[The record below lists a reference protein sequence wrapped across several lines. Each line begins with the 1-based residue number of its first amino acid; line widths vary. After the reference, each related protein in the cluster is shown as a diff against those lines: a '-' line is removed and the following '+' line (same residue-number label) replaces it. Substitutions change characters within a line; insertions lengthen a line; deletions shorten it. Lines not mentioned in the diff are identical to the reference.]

1 MLTAGAGRSDITPP
15 VGIAHAGWGAATHQR
30 AEGVDMPFYAT
41 ALFVTD
47 GELEIAIVDLDI
59 GVLTNEDD
67 GSIREEVAKVSG
79 IMPENLR
86 LSATHTHSGP
96 VNRQSWLDKGMEL
109 IGPYWDSLPERV
121 ANAVNTA
128 RHNAKPAHVGVGK
141 GASNINVNRRPA
153 LDNGTLFTGR
163 NWDGVVDEEVG
174 VVAINDTSGAPIAT
188 ILNFACHPTIL
199 GPANKLLSPDYPG
212 YARKVVEQY
221 GGGLCLFLQG
231 AAGNCGP
238 THGFIGEVAVAQWLG
253 ERLGLEAA
261 KVRLEI
267 DPVPRKERLVEVVQ
281 SGADLGMYEDEPTG
295 EPDNTLRV
303 INTTATLPVQDFP
316 SIANAQ
322 ADFDDAVATLNDA
335 RANKPED
342 QVKLAV
348 SNAKR
353 AGFVLGNATR
363 TADGPMGMPVQA
375 MRIGPAAL
383 VAIPVEAFCEIG
395 IAVKG
400 ASPAE
405 QTLFSG
411 YTNGYMGYM
420 PMADNFEEGGYEVV
434 TTPMAAGAA
443 EETIN
448 VCTDAVKALWR

>member
-1 MLTAGAGRSDITPP
+1 
-15 VGIAHAGWGAATHQR
+15 
-30 AEGVDMPFYAT
+30 MPFYAT
-41 ALFVTD
+41 ALYVTD
-47 GELEIAIVDLDI
+47 GDLEIAIVDLDI

-67 GSIREEVAKVSG
+67 AAIRAEVAEVANIK
-79 IMPENLR
+79 PENLR

-96 VNRQSWLDKGMEL
+96 VNRQSWLNEGMEL
-109 IGPYWDSLPERV
+109 VGPYWDSLPERV

-141 GASNINVNRRPA
+141 GSSTINVNRRPA
-153 LDNGTLFTGR
+153 LENGTLFTGR
-163 NWDGVVDEEVG
+163 NWDGVVDQEVG
-174 VVAINDTSGAPIAT
+174 IVAINDTDGNPIAT
-188 ILNFACHPTIL
+188 LLNFACHPTIL

-212 YARKVVEQY
+212 YTRKVVEQY
-221 GGGLCLFLQG
+221 GGGICLFLQG

-261 KVRLEI
+261 RVRLEI

-281 SGADLGMYEDEPTG
+281 SGADLGMYEDDPAG
-295 EPDNTLRV
+295 EPDDTLRV
-303 INTTATLPVQDFP
+303 INTNATLPVQDFP
-316 SIANAQ
+316 SIADAQ
-322 ADFDDAVATLNDA
+322 ADFDQAVATLNDA
-335 RANKPED
+335 RANKPEAEI
-342 QVKLAV
+342 KLAV

-353 AGFVLGNATR
+353 AGFVLGNAIR
-363 TADGPMGMPVQA
+363 TADGPMSMPVQA

-395 IAVKG
+395 LEVKA
-400 ASPAE
+400 ASPAA

-434 TTPMAAGAA
+434 TTPMSAGAA
-443 EETIN
+443 EETIET
-448 VCTDAVKALWR
+448 CTDAVQALWR

>member
-41 ALFVTD
+41 ALYVTD
-47 GELEIAIVDLDI
+47 GELELAIVDLDI
-59 GVLTNEDD
+59 GVLTNQDD
-67 GSIREEVAKVSG
+67 ASIREEVAKVAG
-79 IMPENLR
+79 IKPENLR

-109 IGPYWDSLPERV
+109 VGPYWDSLPERV

-141 GASNINVNRRPA
+141 GSSNINVNRRPE

-163 NWDGVVDEEVG
+163 NWDGVVDQEVG

-261 KVRLEI
+261 RVRLEI

-281 SGADLGMYEDEPTG
+281 SGADLGMYEDEPAG
-295 EPDNTLRV
+295 EPDDTLRV

-316 SIANAQ
+316 SIADAQ
-322 ADFDDAVATLNDA
+322 ADFDDAVTTLNDA
-335 RANKPED
+335 RKNKPED
-342 QVKLAV
+342 EVKLAV

-443 EETIN
+443 EETID

>member
-281 SGADLGMYEDEPTG
+281 SGADLGMYEDEATG

-322 ADFDDAVATLNDA
+322 ADFDDAVANLNDA

-342 QVKLAV
+342 EVKLAV

>member
-1 MLTAGAGRSDITPP
+1 MLIAGAGRTDITPP
-15 VGIAHAGWGAATHQR
+15 IGIAHAGWGAATHQR

-41 ALFVTD
+41 VLYVTD
-47 GELEIAIVDLDI
+47 GELELAIVDLDI
-59 GVLTNEDD
+59 GVLTNFDD
-67 GSIREEVAKVSG
+67 AAIRSEVSSTAG
-79 IMPENLR
+79 IKRENLR

-96 VNRQSWLDKGMEL
+96 VNRQSWLDEGMEL
-109 IGPYWDSLPERV
+109 VGPYWDSLPERV
-121 ANAVNTA
+121 ATAVNA
-128 RHNAKPAHVGVGK
+128 SRHSAKPAHVGVGT
-141 GASNINVNRRPA
+141 GSSSINVNRRPA

-163 NWDGVVDEEVG
+163 NWEGTVDQEVG
-174 VVAINDTSGAPIAT
+174 VVAINDTDGNPIAT
-188 ILNFACHPTIL
+188 LLNFACHPTIL

-221 GGGLCLFLQG
+221 GGGTCLFLQG

-261 KVRLEI
+261 RVRLEI

-281 SGADLGMYEDEPTG
+281 SGADLGMYADDAVDEP
-295 EPDNTLRV
+295 DSTLRI
-303 INTTATLPVQDFP
+303 INTHATLPVGDFP
-316 SIANAQ
+316 SVDEAQ
-322 ADFDDAVATLNDA
+322 ADFDSVVETLN
-335 RANKPED
+335 RTRETGNE
-342 QVKLAV
+342 VEIKLAV

-353 AGFVLGNATR
+353 AGFVLSNATR
-363 TADGPMGMPVQA
+363 TADGPMAMPVQA

-395 IAVKG
+395 IEVK
-400 ASPAE
+400 ANSPAS

-420 PMADNFEEGGYEVV
+420 PMADNFEEGGYEVT

-443 EETIN
+443 EETID

>member
-1 MLTAGAGRSDITPP
+1 MLKVGTGRTDITPP

-41 ALFVTD
+41 ALYVTD
-47 GELEIAIVDLDI
+47 GDLEIAIVDIDAGIL
-59 GVLTNEDD
+59 LNEDD
-67 GSIREEVAKVSG
+67 AAIRAEVASVAG
-79 IMPENLR
+79 IKPENLR

-96 VNRQSWLDKGMEL
+96 VNRQSWLDEGMEL
-109 IGPYWDSLPERV
+109 VGPYWDSLPERV
-121 ANAVNTA
+121 ATAVNTA

-141 GASNINVNRRPA
+141 GTSTINVNRRPA
-153 LDNGTLFTGR
+153 LADGTLFTGR
-163 NWDGVVDEEVG
+163 NWDGVVDRELG
-174 VVAINDTSGAPIAT
+174 IVAINDTDGNPIAT
-188 ILNFACHPTIL
+188 LLNFACHPTIL
-199 GPANKLLSPDYPG
+199 GPANKLLSPDFPG

-238 THGFIGEVAVAQWLG
+238 THGFIGEVAVAKWLG
-253 ERLGLEAA
+253 ERLGLESARI
-261 KVRLEI
+261 RLEI
-267 DPVPRKERLVEVVQ
+267 DPVPRKERLIEVVQ
-281 SGADLGMYEDEPTG
+281 SGADLGMYEDDPAG
-295 EPDNTLRV
+295 EPDDTLRI
-303 INTTATLPVQDFP
+303 INTTAKLPVGKFP
-316 SIANAQ
+316 SIAEAQ
-322 ADFDDAVATLNDA
+322 ADFNSIVETLNHTRKTGTEA
-335 RANKPED
+335 EI
-342 QVKLAV
+342 KLAV

-363 TADGPMGMPVQA
+363 TADGPMLMPVQA

-395 IAVKG
+395 IAVKN
-400 ASPAE
+400 ASPAQ

-443 EETIN
+443 EETIE
-448 VCTDAVKALWR
+448 VCTDAIQALWR

>member
-1 MLTAGAGRSDITPP
+1 MLTVGAGRSDITPP

-59 GVLTNEDD
+59 GVLTNSDD
-67 GSIREEVAKVSG
+67 ATIRAEVEKISG
-79 IMPENLR
+79 VKPENLR

-96 VNRQSWLDKGMEL
+96 VNRQSWLDEGMEL
-109 IGPYWDSLPERV
+109 VGPYWDSLPERV
-121 ANAVNTA
+121 ATAVNTA

-141 GASNINVNRRPA
+141 GSSSINVNRRPS
-153 LDNGTLFTGR
+153 LENGTLFTGR
-163 NWDGVVDEEVG
+163 NWDGVVDQEVG
-174 VVAINDTSGAPIAT
+174 VVAINDTDGEPIAT
-188 ILNFACHPTIL
+188 LLNFACHPTIL

-221 GGGLCLFLQG
+221 GGGTCLFLQG

-281 SGADLGMYEDEPTG
+281 SGADLGMYEDDPAG
-295 EPDNTLRV
+295 EPDETLRV

-316 SIANAQ
+316 SIADAQ
-322 ADFDDAVATLNDA
+322 ADFDDAVAKLNDA
-335 RANKPED
+335 RKNKPEAE
-342 QVKLAV
+342 VKLAV

-395 IAVKG
+395 IAVKA
-400 ASPAE
+400 ASPAD

-434 TTPMAAGAA
+434 TTPMSAGAA
-443 EETIN
+443 EETID
-448 VCTDAVKALWR
+448 VCADAVKALWR

>member
-1 MLTAGAGRSDITPP
+1 M
-15 VGIAHAGWGAATHQR
+15 
-30 AEGVDMPFYAT
+30 
-41 ALFVTD
+41 
-47 GELEIAIVDLDI
+47 
-59 GVLTNEDD
+59 
-67 GSIREEVAKVSG
+67 
-79 IMPENLR
+79 
-86 LSATHTHSGP
+86 
-96 VNRQSWLDKGMEL
+96 
-109 IGPYWDSLPERV
+109 
-121 ANAVNTA
+121 
-128 RHNAKPAHVGVGK
+128 
-141 GASNINVNRRPA
+141 
-153 LDNGTLFTGR
+153 
-163 NWDGVVDEEVG
+163 
-174 VVAINDTSGAPIAT
+174 
-188 ILNFACHPTIL
+188 
-199 GPANKLLSPDYPG
+199 
-212 YARKVVEQY
+212 
-221 GGGLCLFLQG
+221 
-231 AAGNCGP
+231 
-238 THGFIGEVAVAQWLG
+238 
-253 ERLGLEAA
+253 
-261 KVRLEI
+261 
-267 DPVPRKERLVEVVQ
+267 Q

-295 EPDNTLRV
+295 EPDDTLRV

-342 QVKLAV
+342 EVKLAV

>member
-1 MLTAGAGRSDITPP
+1 MLIAGAGRTDITPP
-15 VGIAHAGWGAATHQR
+15 IGIAHAGWGAATHQR

-41 ALFVTD
+41 VLYVTD
-47 GELEIAIVDLDI
+47 GELELAIVDLDI
-59 GVLTNEDD
+59 GVLTNFDD
-67 GSIREEVAKVSG
+67 AAIRSEVSSTAG
-79 IMPENLR
+79 IKRENLR

-96 VNRQSWLDKGMEL
+96 VNRQSWLDEGMEL
-109 IGPYWDSLPERV
+109 VGPYWDSLPERV
-121 ANAVNTA
+121 ATAVNTA
-128 RHNAKPAHVGVGK
+128 RHSAKPAHVGVGT
-141 GASNINVNRRPA
+141 GSSSINVNRRPA

-163 NWDGVVDEEVG
+163 NWEGTVDQEVG
-174 VVAINDTSGAPIAT
+174 VVAINDTDGNPIAT
-188 ILNFACHPTIL
+188 LLNFACHPTIL

-221 GGGLCLFLQG
+221 GGGTCLFLQG

-261 KVRLEI
+261 RVRLEI

-281 SGADLGMYEDEPTG
+281 SGADLGMYADDAVDEP
-295 EPDNTLRV
+295 DSTLRI
-303 INTTATLPVQDFP
+303 INSHATLPVGDFP
-316 SIANAQ
+316 SVDEAQ
-322 ADFDDAVATLNDA
+322 ADFDSVVETLN
-335 RANKPED
+335 RTRETGNE
-342 QVKLAV
+342 VEIKLAV

-353 AGFVLGNATR
+353 AGFVLSNATR
-363 TADGPMGMPVQA
+363 TADGPMTMPVQA

-395 IAVKG
+395 IEVK
-400 ASPAE
+400 ANSPAS

-420 PMADNFEEGGYEVV
+420 PMADNFEEGGYEVT

-443 EETIN
+443 EETID

>member
-1 MLTAGAGRSDITPP
+1 MLTAGAGRTDITPP

-41 ALFVTD
+41 ALYVTD
-47 GELEIAIVDLDI
+47 GDLEIALVDLDM
-59 GVLTNEDD
+59 GVLTNGDD
-67 GSIREEVAKVSG
+67 AAIRAEVERTARIK
-79 IMPENLR
+79 PENLR

-96 VNRQSWLDKGMEL
+96 VNRQSWLDEGMEL
-109 IGPYWDSLPERV
+109 VAPYWDSLPERV

-128 RHNAKPAHVGVGK
+128 RHSAKPAHVGVGK
-141 GASNINVNRRPA
+141 GTSTINVNRRPA

-163 NWDGVVDEEVG
+163 QWDGTVDQEVG
-174 VVAINDTSGAPIAT
+174 VVAINDTSGNPIAT
-188 ILNFACHPTIL
+188 LLNFACHPTIL

-238 THGFIGEVAVAQWLG
+238 THGFIGEVAVAKWLG
-253 ERLGLEAA
+253 ERLGLETAR
-261 KVRLEI
+261 VRLEI
-267 DPVPRKERLVEVVQ
+267 DPIPRKERLVEVVQ
-281 SGADLGMYEDEPTG
+281 SGADLGMYEDDPVG
-295 EPDNTLRV
+295 EPDDTLRV
-303 INTTATLPVQDFP
+303 VNTTANLPIGDFP
-316 SIANAQ
+316 SIEDAQ
-322 ADFDDAVATLNDA
+322 ADFDKAVETLNNA
-335 RANKPED
+335 RLNQTEANI
-342 QVKLAV
+342 KLAV

-353 AGFVLGNATR
+353 ANFVLSNSNR
-363 TADGPMGMPVQA
+363 TANGPIGMRVQA

-383 VAIPVEAFCEIG
+383 VGIPVEAFCEIG
-395 IAVKG
+395 MAVKD
-400 ASPAE
+400 ASPAA

-411 YTNGYMGYM
+411 YTNGSLGYM
-420 PMADNFEEGGYEVV
+420 PMADNFEEGGYEVT

-443 EETIN
+443 EETID

>member
-1 MLTAGAGRSDITPP
+1 MLTAGAGRTDITPP

-30 AEGVDMPFYAT
+30 AEGVDIPFYAT
-41 ALFVTD
+41 ALYVTD
-47 GELEIAIVDLDI
+47 GDLEIAIVDLDI

-67 GSIREEVAKVSG
+67 AAIRGEVEKISG

-96 VNRQSWLDKGMEL
+96 VNRQSWLDEGMEL
-109 IGPYWDSLPERV
+109 VGPYWDSLPERV
-121 ANAVNTA
+121 ATAVNTA

-141 GASNINVNRRPA
+141 GSSSINVNRRPS
-153 LDNGTLFTGR
+153 LENGTLFTGR
-163 NWDGVVDEEVG
+163 NWDGVVDQEVG

-188 ILNFACHPTIL
+188 LLNFACHPTIL

-221 GGGLCLFLQG
+221 GGGTCLFLQG

-261 KVRLEI
+261 RVRLEI

-281 SGADLGMYEDEPTG
+281 SGADLGMYEDDPAG
-295 EPDNTLRV
+295 EPDDTLRV

-316 SIANAQ
+316 SIADAQ
-322 ADFDDAVATLNDA
+322 ADFDDAVTALNDA
-335 RANKPED
+335 RANKPEAE
-342 QVKLAV
+342 VKLAV

-395 IAVKG
+395 IAVKS
-400 ASPAE
+400 ASPAD

-434 TTPMAAGAA
+434 TTPMSAGAA
-443 EETIN
+443 EETID

>member
-281 SGADLGMYEDEPTG
+281 SGADLGMYEDEATG

>member
-1 MLTAGAGRSDITPP
+1 MLIAGAGRTDITPP
-15 VGIAHAGWGAATHQR
+15 IGIAHAGWGAATHQR

-41 ALFVTD
+41 VLYVTD
-47 GELEIAIVDLDI
+47 GELELAIVDLDI
-59 GVLTNEDD
+59 GVLTNFDD
-67 GSIREEVAKVSG
+67 AAIRSEVSSTAG
-79 IMPENLR
+79 IKRENLR

-96 VNRQSWLDKGMEL
+96 VNRLSWLDEGMEL
-109 IGPYWDSLPERV
+109 VGPYWDSLPERV
-121 ANAVNTA
+121 ATAVNAA
-128 RHNAKPAHVGVGK
+128 RHSAKPAHVGVGT
-141 GASNINVNRRPA
+141 GSSSINVNRRPA

-163 NWDGVVDEEVG
+163 NWEGTVDQEVG
-174 VVAINDTSGAPIAT
+174 VVAINDTDGNPIAT
-188 ILNFACHPTIL
+188 LLNFACHPTIL

-221 GGGLCLFLQG
+221 GGGTCLFLQG

-261 KVRLEI
+261 RVRLEI

-281 SGADLGMYEDEPTG
+281 SGADLGMYTDDAVDEP
-295 EPDNTLRV
+295 DSTLRI
-303 INTTATLPVQDFP
+303 INTHATLPVGDFP
-316 SIANAQ
+316 SVDEAQ
-322 ADFDDAVATLNDA
+322 ADFDSAVETLN
-335 RANKPED
+335 RTRETGNE
-342 QVKLAV
+342 VEIKLAV

-353 AGFVLGNATR
+353 AGFVLSNATR
-363 TADGPMGMPVQA
+363 TADGPMAMPVQA

-395 IAVKG
+395 IEVK
-400 ASPAE
+400 ANSPAS

-420 PMADNFEEGGYEVV
+420 PMADNFEEGGYEVT

-443 EETIN
+443 EETID